1 MGMKNVS
8 LYDIPLDLFLK
19 YYSKNASLN
28 SKLEGYR
35 ELQNNS
41 FKNPELFFE
50 VPDKTLSLVKKTPND
65 LWLGYRDGDIITKTQ
80 LKNAYGECFK
90 YINDDGE
97 EAIRFNFSSDVI
109 REEFMNTPGKYI
121 YHILEESS
129 RKVKIDT
136 AEGNITIPVSLK
148 KLSIRVSIDGQPEYI
163 ITPSIINKE
172 IQLIIAIPTSS
183 EEKSFRFKIDFLNNN
198 KTVGS
203 DTYVFKNPAKDSIGN
218 IKKRFPED
226 TRFQQSGFI
235 MYKLSIPVNYEN
247 ELQEYIVY
255 LENFESIALSPS
267 AKRNNDLYIT
277 KPEINKFTILGVE
290 RVPSNIGAIP
300 STLTLQK
307 VIPYPVSSTLTI
319 PENLEGKYELYD
331 VFNAFYNIDALY
343 QSYRGT
349 SEDAIVG
356 TDLDSN
362 SVSYRKQQLKN
373 ILNDDY
379 NDIFKRGKYLYQQSV
394 LTNKSRSLLSMY
406 DYSKDIEKT
415 ILNTLNTISEKNIK
429 VIPLKNISEINSKLI
444 IEKKTTEISTISES
458 VPSTVQDNRDIY
470 EKLQQAEKFPID
482 QDYLNYLKLLA
493 IANNLSSADYSNET
507 EFRTNIYFDDNGNL
521 QIGKRRIQTFND
533 TEMFNI
539 LKLVVENNI
548 NDVLEYTAKNSEE
561 ISNIIPDTQSK
572 ILIEKIRELKNTNS
586 TANVSEKF
594 SYGNLSNLENAKE
607 KLSTGDWS
615 VIE

>member
-362 SVSYRKQQLKN
+362 SVSYRKQAIKIYEYYSNKEKIEYFSPAGYNSKMYGILEDIDNKLLPHLHWDIMVPIYKYYNSKN
-373 ILNDDY
+373 SITSHDINIHDALLSEKPGKKILFSIANIPDSTIYTDIQNDK
-379 NDIFKRGKYLYQQSV
+379 IGIKKYLYS
-394 LTNKSRSLLSMY
+394 T
-406 DYSKDIEKT
+406 
-415 ILNTLNTISEKNIK
+415 TLNETG
-429 VIPLKNISEINSKLI
+429 VILTLK
-444 IEKKTTEISTISES
+444 
-458 VPSTVQDNRDIY
+458 
-470 EKLQQAEKFPID
+470 
-482 QDYLNYLKLLA
+482 
-493 IANNLSSADYSNET
+493 
-507 EFRTNIYFDDNGNL
+507 
-521 QIGKRRIQTFND
+521 
-533 TEMFNI
+533 
-539 LKLVVENNI
+539 
-548 NDVLEYTAKNSEE
+548 
-561 ISNIIPDTQSK
+561 
-572 ILIEKIRELKNTNS
+572 
-586 TANVSEKF
+586 
-594 SYGNLSNLENAKE
+594 
-607 KLSTGDWS
+607 
-615 VIE
+615 